1 MAWCAASFSRNG
13 EAGVNAST
21 IITNASCWSGVESG
35 VSSSERLATFF
46 VLTCARNSD
55 ITTCCRASVERER
68 LFCPARRQPLP

>member
-46 VLTCARNSD
+46 VLTCARV
-55 ITTCCRASVERER
+55 I
-68 LFCPARRQPLP
+68 PI